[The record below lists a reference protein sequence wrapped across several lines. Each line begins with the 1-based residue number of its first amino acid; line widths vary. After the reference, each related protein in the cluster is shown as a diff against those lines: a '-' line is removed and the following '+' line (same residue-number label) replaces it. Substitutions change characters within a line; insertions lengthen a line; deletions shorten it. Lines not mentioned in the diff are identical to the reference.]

1 MTPDEI
7 KILGEK
13 VANGTATSE
22 EKLSFLKE
30 LNKLVEDMS
39 ADLRNLGLIK

>member
-13 VANGTATSE
+13 VVNGTATSE